1 MKNMFAA
8 EYLCYKWKTK
18 FETFWCCL
26 WLPMYTRFKLGIFL
40 GGELWIF
47 SLLSQVWWVWLALLS
62 AWIFITSPRRQS
74 PKPSASSL
82 QCRSAI
88 PRHTPGQQNNVVTG
102 NYLNIGER
110 AEDNWENYLTSL
122 VGEERILQTTPPE
135 PPDSRA
141 TKSRM
146 KSPAHKLVKEPLKS
160 ILNIAIKSWICN
172 ICLTSRSC
180 HLSWRPRASRCHH
193 RYLWRRTWS
202 WTEGKSQPTD
212 VC

>member
-40 GGELWIF
+40 GGELWI
-47 SLLSQVWWVWLALLS
+47 SSYLSQVWWVWLALLS

-88 PRHTPGQQNNVVTG
+88 PRHTPGEQNKVVTG

-110 AEDNWENYLTSL
+110 AEDDWENHLTSL

-146 KSPAHKLVKEPLKS
+146 KSPAHKFVKEP
-160 ILNIAIKSWICN
+160 I
-172 ICLTSRSC
+172 
-180 HLSWRPRASRCHH
+180 
-193 RYLWRRTWS
+193 
-202 WTEGKSQPTD
+202 
-212 VC
+212 